1 MRVVWNRPASPLST
15 KGMTYV
21 GSYFD
26 AMYYRTDDGQHFR
39 QVFALPAYDP
49 ECDYQLRLEA
59 IEASE
64 LPKELE
70 GQV

>member
-1 MRVVWNRPASPLST
+1 MRVADRPASPLST

-26 AMYYRTDDGQHFR
+26 AMYYEKDGIFFR
-39 QVFALPAYDP
+39 QVYALPAYDY
-49 ECDYQLRLEA
+49 ECDYQLRLER

-64 LPKELE
+64 LPGELRA
-70 GQV
+70 